1 LSNES
6 WRDEFLVECVK
17 KGGTLNFLI
26 GYLDLIFPVARDLSY
41 PLEAL
46 YVAVLLQSRKNN
58 VEHPRSKEIGGRDL
72 LGDWRSTQLSSTHS
86 RTATNDEDQ
95 NGNAGKN
102 TEDG

>member
-1 LSNES
+1 
-6 WRDEFLVECVK
+6 
-17 KGGTLNFLI
+17 LNFLI
-26 GYLDLIFPVARDLSY
+26 GYLDLIFPVARD

-46 YVAVLLQSRKNN
+46 YVAVLLQSGKNN
-58 VEHPRSKEIGGRDL
+58 VEHPRSEEIGGRDL